1 LSLLGKRVT
10 GRFAAPL
17 FFCAAAACAQ
27 PALIVG
33 PYKHL
38 PLAADPARPVMTT
51 AVTGT
56 PVPVLQLGV
65 TAVSWAFAVGEC
77 GQETWSGLD
86 AQKVA
91 DANVAAFDGAG
102 VGYMLSTGG
111 AIGIFT
117 CGSDAGME
125 RFIQRY
131 ASPRLLG
138 VDFDIEGNQARA
150 QIDSLVQRVKA
161 AQRRHPKLRFSF
173 TLATFA
179 ASDGSGKSLN
189 ATAETVVRAIQR
201 HRLTDYHVN
210 LMVMNYGEASPAHCV
225 VVDGRC
231 DMGASAEQAA
241 LNFHR
246 RWRVPL
252 SHIAL
257 TAMIGVN
264 DVVSNVFTLG
274 DAARV
279 ARFVRERGLGGLH
292 WWSLDRDRPCPGG
305 AVAPD
310 CNSLDAPPLAYTEAL
325 TR

>member
-1 LSLLGKRVT
+1 MSLRTTGLA

-27 PALIVG
+27 PQLIVG

-38 PLAADPARPVMTT
+38 PVATDPAEPAMTS

-56 PVPVLQLGV
+56 PTPVLKLGV
-65 TAVSWAFAVGEC
+65 KAVSWAFAVGEC

-91 DANVAAFDGAG
+91 DANVAAFDRAG

-125 RFIQRY
+125 RFIARY
-131 ASPRLLG
+131 ASPHLLG
-138 VDFDIEGNQARA
+138 VDFDIEGAQTPA
-150 QIDSLVQRVKA
+150 QIDSLVRRVKA

-179 ASDGSGKSLN
+179 ASDGSGRSLN
-189 ATAETVVRAIQR
+189 ATAEKVMRAIQR
-201 HRLTDYHVN
+201 HKLADYHVN
-210 LMVMNYGEASPAHCV
+210 LMVMNYGEASPARCV

-252 SHIAL
+252 SHVSL

-264 DVVSNVFTLG
+264 DVVSNVFTLD

-292 WWSLDRDRPCPGG
+292 WWSLDRDRPCPG
-305 AVAPD
+305 APVSPD
-310 CNSLDAPPLAYTEAL
+310 CSSLDAPPLAYTRAL
-325 TR
+325 SR

>member
-1 LSLLGKRVT
+1 MSLLGKRLA

-38 PLAADPARPVMTT
+38 PVAADPARLITT
-51 AVTGT
+51 AVDGS
-56 PVPVLQLGV
+56 PVPLTQLGLK
-65 TAVSWAFAVGEC
+65 AVSWAFAVGEC

-91 DANVAAFDGAG
+91 DANVAAFDRAG

-117 CGSDAGME
+117 CGTDAGME
-125 RFIQRY
+125 RFIRRY

-138 VDFDIEGNQARA
+138 VDFDIEGKQTPA
-150 QIDSLVQRVKA
+150 QIDSLVRRVKA
-161 AQRRHPKLRFSF
+161 AQRRWPKLRFSF

-189 ATAETVVRAIQR
+189 ATAERVMRAIQR
-201 HRLTDYHVN
+201 HRLVDYHVN
-210 LMVMNYGEASPAHCV
+210 LMVMNYGQASPASCV

-252 SHIAL
+252 SHVSL

-264 DVVSNVFTLG
+264 DVVSNVFTLD

-305 AVAPD
+305 PVAPD
-310 CNSLDAPPLAYTEAL
+310 CSSLDAPPLAYTRAL
-325 TR
+325 SR

>member
-1 LSLLGKRVT
+1 LSLLGKRLA

-38 PLAADPARPVMTT
+38 PVATDPAQPVMRT

-56 PVPVLQLGV
+56 TVPVLELGLS
-65 TAVSWAFAVGEC
+65 AVSWAFAVGEC
-77 GQETWSGLD
+77 GQENWSGLD

-91 DANVAAFDGAG
+91 DANVAAFDRAG

-125 RFIQRY
+125 RFIRRY

-138 VDFDIEGNQARA
+138 VDFDIEGKQTPA
-150 QIDSLVQRVKA
+150 QIDSLVRRVKA
-161 AQRRHPKLRFSF
+161 AQRRWPKLRFSF

-189 ATAETVVRAIQR
+189 ATAEKVMQAIQR
-201 HRLTDYHVN
+201 HRLVDYHVN
-210 LMVMNYGEASPAHCV
+210 LMAMNYGQASPASCL

-252 SHIAL
+252 SHVSL
-257 TAMIGVN
+257 TAMVGVN
-264 DVVSNVFTLG
+264 DVVSNVFTLD

-305 AVAPD
+305 PVVPD
-310 CNSLDAPPLAYTEAL
+310 CSSLDAPPLAYTEAL